1 MFEKKKN
8 PRWFN
13 VLKNLFLIL
22 GFAGIIVIA
31 VFPFKSR
38 NLNIHFITKDN
49 IDYLVEVSSEDIS
62 SNTCSEIKIQNLGVD
77 TKITKLQIYGNSK
90 TMVLSD
96 INYNKIFTFLDLDK
110 NPEVNLQEDGV
121 NIGNTNVLYF
131 TEGFVNELRRLSKS
145 FLQERIIIAGAIGC
159 LVLTLLIVI
168 TAIKDWKD
176 ESNRDNHS
184 PAYEFKH
191 FFTDVAKYWD
201 YMVFAARADLK
212 SEVANSYLN
221 RLWWLLE
228 PFLSMMV
235 YVLVFGRMMGN
246 DVENYV
252 TFVFSA
258 LLMWNYFSKI
268 LNFSVR
274 LVRSNRDILGKI
286 YIPKFVLLISNM
298 ILNLIKLAF
307 SLIILIPMLL
317 IFRVHIGSNVF
328 MIIPAYLIMILLSF
342 GVGMILLHFGVYV
355 DDLGYAVGILLN
367 MMMFLSGIFYNVNT
381 SLSYP
386 LNVLMKCINP
396 MAMCI
401 DTMRNGLLYNVCSNM
416 PLVCVWLFASLLICW
431 LGVHTV
437 YKYENSYVKMV

>member
-1 MFEKKKN
+1 MLEKKKN
-8 PRWFN
+8 PLWFN
-13 VLKNLFLIL
+13 VLKKLFLIL

-31 VFPFKSR
+31 IFPFKSR
-38 NLNIHFITKDN
+38 NLNLHFITEDN
-49 IDYLVEVSSEDIS
+49 VDYLVEVPREEIS
-62 SNTCSEIKIQNLGVD
+62 ARTCDEIKIQGLTTG

-90 TMVLSD
+90 TMILSD
-96 INYNKIFTFLDLDK
+96 INYNKIFTFLDSDK
-110 NPEVNLQEDGV
+110 NQDVNLQEDGL
-121 NIGNTNVLYF
+121 ILGNTDVLYF
-131 TEGFVNELRRLSKS
+131 GEGFVSELSRLSRS
-145 FLQERIIIAGAIGC
+145 FLQERIIISGAIGC
-159 LVLTLLIVI
+159 LVIALLAVI
-168 TAIKDWKD
+168 TAIRDWKD

-184 PAYEFKH
+184 PAYEFKR
-191 FFTDVAKYWD
+191 FFTDIAKYWN

-212 SEVANSYLN
+212 AEVANSYLN

-286 YIPKFVLLISNM
+286 YIPKFVLIISNM

-317 IFRVHIGSNVF
+317 IFRVHIGLNVV

-401 DTMRNGLLYNVCSNM
+401 DTMRNGLLYNTCSNM
-416 PLVCVWLFASLLICW
+416 PLVWVWMFASLLICW